1 MVWAG
6 RRLLLDA
13 ATGLVYEEASP
24 GGMVWAVGKLALGQ
38 VRIER
43 SFGVEALDNHMT
55 AVRSSEPSLT

>member
-1 MVWAG
+1 
-6 RRLLLDA
+6 
-13 ATGLVYEEASP
+13 VYAEASP